1 MTTFKLSGRIQFK
14 EVDKTQFPCNLE
26 FESIPSASLD
36 EFKTPGIFFLYYR
49 GELIYIG
56 LTNNNQ
62 DVIAERV
69 VRQLATIT
77 LRDHRIQFTQAALD
91 ELHSSEISNTYF
103 NLPEPVV
110 ANIDF
115 VTSVNRVK
123 YAAHHWDEFKNFN
136 SETLSRF
143 EMEWYPNPDLK
154 GCNSIEELCQQ
165 LKDLYRP
172 RCNQEYRRP
181 KYKINE

>member
-1 MTTFKLSGRIQFK
+1 MEKLSKYLHFKLINENKIQFPRN
-14 EVDKTQFPCNLE
+14 FE
-26 FESIPSASLD
+26 FECLAD
-36 EFKTPGIFFLYYR
+36 TCAGDFENAGIFFLYYR

-56 LTNNNQ
+56 YTNNHEN
-62 DVIAERV
+62 VIAERV

-77 LRDHRIQFTQAALD
+77 LRDHRVQFTKAALNALNGN
-91 ELHSSEISNTYF
+91 EVFNTYF

-110 ANIDF
+110 ANADF

-143 EMEWYPNPDLK
+143 EIDWYPHLDLK
-154 GCNSIEELCQQ
+154 GCSSVEGLCKELKAQY
-165 LKDLYRP
+165 KP
-172 RCNQEYRRP
+172 RCNQEYTPP
-181 KYKINE
+181 KL